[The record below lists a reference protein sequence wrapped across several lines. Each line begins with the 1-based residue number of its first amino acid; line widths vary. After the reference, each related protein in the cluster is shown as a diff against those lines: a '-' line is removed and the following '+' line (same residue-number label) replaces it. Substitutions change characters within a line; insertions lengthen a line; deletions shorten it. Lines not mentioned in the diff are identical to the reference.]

1 MFIPNNSVN
10 MRMQREMTL
19 VVYFYLDIIF
29 YACLPFFQMMNN
41 MGGMGMD
48 GGEEGVSRT
57 LLF

>member
-1 MFIPNNSVN
+1 
-10 MRMQREMTL
+10 MQGEMTL
-19 VVYFYLDIIF
+19 VVYFYLDIIL

-48 GGEEGVSRT
+48 GGDEGVSQT

>member
-1 MFIPNNSVN
+1 MFIPNNSVK
-10 MRMQREMTL
+10 MRMQGEMTL

-48 GGEEGVSRT
+48 GGEEGVSQT